1 MSILRRHRIFISIH
15 YLELGGAERALIG
28 LLNALDKA
36 SFDID
41 LFVYSHQGELMSSI
55 PAGIRLLPE
64 EPAYSALERPIK
76 DILREGHLRV
86 AWGRI
91 KAKYHFRQY
100 MKKSGNTDG
109 SAIFQYVA
117 DYTTPYLPSLEKYGE
132 YDLAI
137 SFLTPH
143 NIVLEKINAKR
154 KVAWIH
160 TDYSY
165 IQVDVQREKKVWL
178 RYDYIAS
185 ISDSVTDAFLK
196 TFPEAKSKIVL
207 VENILS
213 AALVR
218 KQAEAFDVSNEMPRE
233 DGVVRLLS
241 VGRFSYPK
249 NFDNVPNI
257 CRRLR
262 DLGVNAKW
270 YIIGFGGDEDLI
282 RQRVGDEAMDG
293 NVILLGKKENPY
305 PYMAACDIY
314 VQPSRYEGK
323 AVTVREAQMLCKP
336 VVITSFP
343 TSKSQLKDG
352 VDGVIVPLDND
363 GCARGL
369 AEAIRNKEKL
379 KTIVA
384 NLHAKDYGNEGEARM
399 VEQLANV

>member
-1 MSILRRHRIFISIH
+1 MRQRIFISIH

-55 PAGIRLLPE
+55 PAGVWLLPE
-64 EPAYSALERPIK
+64 EPTYSALERPIK
-76 DILREGHLRV
+76 DIVREGQIRV
-86 AWGRI
+86 AWGRL
-91 KAKYHFRQY
+91 KAKYHFRRY
-100 MKKSGNTDG
+100 MKKSGNTEG

-143 NIVLEKINAKR
+143 NIVLEKVKAKK

-165 IQVDVQREKKVWL
+165 IQVDVQREKKIWL

-185 ISDSVTDAFLK
+185 ISDSVTGAFLK
-196 TFPEAKSKIVL
+196 TFPEAKNKIVL

-218 KQAEAFDVSNEMPRE
+218 KQAEAIDVSMEMPCE
-233 DGVVRLLS
+233 EGVVRLLS
-241 VGRFSYPK
+241 VGRFSHQK
-249 NFDNVPNI
+249 NFDNVPSI
-257 CRRLR
+257 CRLLR
-262 DLGVNAKW
+262 NRGVNAKW

-282 RQRVGDEAMDG
+282 RQRIKEEGMVGY
-293 NVILLGKKENPY
+293 VIILGKKENPY

-336 VVITSFP
+336 VVITAFP
-343 TSKSQLKDG
+343 TSKSQLTDG
-352 VDGVIVPLDND
+352 VDGVIVPLDNE

-369 AEAIRNKEKL
+369 EETINNKGKL
-379 KTIVA
+379 QDIIT
-384 NLHAKDYGNEGEARM
+384 NLHARDYGNEGEARK
-399 VEQLANV
+399 VENLARL